1 MTKFL
6 FRVIKDKRISLEYLP
21 VIAGPGSSEVPVKEM
36 LDHLADQI
44 LDLDGSELSEL
55 LPQAQVRMENCDL
68 SRDWER
74 SVITFFLINGMRF
87 KCSIASKHK
96 DRECPKIKGKSR
108 LRLVK

>member
-1 MTKFL
+1 
-6 FRVIKDKRISLEYLP
+6 
-21 VIAGPGSSEVPVKEM
+21 VKEM

-55 LPQAQVRMENCDL
+55 LPQAQARMEDCDL

-87 KCSIASKHK
+87 KCSMASKHK
-96 DRECPKIKGKSR
+96 EQDCPKIKGRTR